1 MLLLLAVMA
10 VADSRLQS
18 PRHRQVLRRICRP
31 SPHISRVS
39 RHRDFMPSEKYDYSL
54 PTNEVYRSP
63 NESIS
68 GPFASSRRTLD
79 YTYHSHYVKARRVL
93 QDIIVLNFLK
103 RGLAAREYT
112 QEADQASTLNGN
124 WIVFTAGAMGS
135 GKGYTMRWLGDQ
147 GLFPIH
153 SFVWVD
159 ADEIRTNLPEWE
171 GYIAHD
177 AGHAAMQTQRETGMI
192 CEILVQELLK
202 RNHSILIDGTLR
214 DHKWYKK
221 AFGELRKFFPTH
233 NIAII
238 HVTAPLQMIKQRAR
252 SRARKTGRVVTDEN
266 IDESYL
272 QVPDSIRI
280 LRGDV
285 DFFSRIHNQNG
296 SPIIIEPSGDI
307 FRSTWVGSEKK

>member
-171 GYIAHD
+171 GYLETHICRCV
-177 AGHAAMQTQRETGMI
+177 QNPSRSLTLSLSSELTVTQRVRRITTVGVCVDVVCMYMCVIVCVCVDTDNATICPTGKCI
-192 CEILVQELLK
+192 CRKQSLKWICKCVLV
-202 RNHSILIDGTLR
+202 NGVCTC
-214 DHKWYKK
+214 
-221 AFGELRKFFPTH
+221 
-233 NIAII
+233 
-238 HVTAPLQMIKQRAR
+238 
-252 SRARKTGRVVTDEN
+252 
-266 IDESYL
+266 SY
-272 QVPDSIRI
+272 
-280 LRGDV
+280 
-285 DFFSRIHNQNG
+285 
-296 SPIIIEPSGDI
+296 I
-307 FRSTWVGSEKK
+307 FVYVCIQ